1 MNSPF
6 TVEIRPG
13 KIDDPDGAVTIFHQ
27 GNEVACFEDLD
38 LWTTDMVEQVVRA
51 LTEPEKYYAFLESQ
65 NASEE
70 N

>member
-13 KIDDPDGAVTIFHQ
+13 KITIFHQ

-38 LWTTDMVEQVVRA
+38 LYTTDMVEQVVRA
-51 LTEPEKYYAFLESQ
+51 LTEPEKY
-65 NASEE
+65 
-70 N
+70 